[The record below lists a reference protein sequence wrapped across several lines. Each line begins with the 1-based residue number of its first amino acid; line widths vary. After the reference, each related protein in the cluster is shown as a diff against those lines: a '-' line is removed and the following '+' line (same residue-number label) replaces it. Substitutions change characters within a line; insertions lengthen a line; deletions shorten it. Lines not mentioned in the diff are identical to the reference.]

1 MRKYL
6 LVIYFLFSSVKLMA
20 TDLMRFP
27 VYDMGPYQNFE
38 LMFRLYT
45 APRFGH
51 VILDCQSFMH
61 QIQFTEPNKEDV
73 IFKFYLD
80 PNECQDIYEYI
91 ENSLEK
97 SSHICIE
104 LNSYSG
110 EFLLSRE
117 YKDCY

>member
-1 MRKYL
+1 MRKFL
-6 LVIYFLFSSVKLMA
+6 LASFILLCSSRLMA

-45 APRFGH
+45 APQFGN

-61 QIQFTEPNKEDV
+61 QIQFVEPNKEDV

-80 PNECQDIYEYI
+80 PNECEDIYEFI

-110 EFLLSRE
+110 EYQLSRE